1 MDTSVMREL
10 KPSENM
16 HLKDIH
22 SGDIY
27 EGTIYLGIYDSP
39 ENYVEVTEEEY
50 QAYLNRDV
58 DNEATE
64 EDLYGALAEL
74 GVSDD

>member
-1 MDTSVMREL
+1 MREL
-10 KPSENM
+10 KPSEGM

-27 EGTIYLGIYDSP
+27 EGTIYLGIYDSA

-58 DNEATE
+58 DQPKEAT
-64 EDLYGALAEL
+64 EDLYGF
-74 GVSDD
+74 